1 LAAIVAGGDVN
12 ENFMKMTKGPQEEVT
27 PTMHRSGRSI
37 VVEIPFKWVDFGTW
51 ESVAIYQETRD
62 KKPELRAK
70 IEIEASNNFVR
81 MSDPNKPVALIG
93 VSDLVVVD
101 TPNGLL
107 ICKKDQSGRVGEVV
121 KALEA

>member
-1 LAAIVAGGDVN
+1 
-12 ENFMKMTKGPQEEVT
+12 
-27 PTMHRSGRSI
+27 
-37 VVEIPFKWVDFGTW
+37 
-51 ESVAIYQETRD
+51 VAIYQETRD

-70 IEIEASNNFVR
+70 IEIEANNNFVR
-81 MSDPNKPVALIG
+81 VSDEKKPVALIG

-121 KALEA
+121 KELEGL